1 MYNYVCVCVCVWFQV
16 SLEDLYNGKL
26 SKLAVQKN
34 VICDECKGKGG
45 KEVC

>member
-1 MYNYVCVCVCVWFQV
+1 MA
-16 SLEDLYNGKL
+16 LEDLYNGKV

-45 KEVC
+45 KDVSFVALS